1 MNISS
6 WLIARS
12 KAFSCLFYGRAVET
26 ACKSSIINLAW
37 WIIKRWAVVVPRQ
50 VLSTSRSNSPV
61 PPPLKYLSVL
71 ECLQLR
77 WGNKFS
83 LLMEPWIRKTGPSKN
98 IFYNAN
104 FTNLIDTHSHRLTM
118 TGKTSRCGICGL
130 YFESR
135 TLLKRHIDQVHRITN
150 ESIRVLND

>member
-1 MNISS
+1 MIN
-6 WLIARS
+6 RS
-12 KAFSCLFYGRAVET
+12 FQSLFVFVLWESRRDSLQKFHYQPCMGGLLRDGLLSFLVRCFRPPAAT
-26 ACKSSIINLAW
+26 ACPS
-37 WIIKRWAVVVPRQ
+37 
-50 VLSTSRSNSPV
+50 
-61 PPPLKYLSVL
+61 PPLKYLSVL

-83 LLMEPWIRKTGPSKN
+83 LLIEPWIRKTGPSKN